1 MTQNHMKRIVIAGAG
16 QMGLALAQLMN
27 PNESLFV
34 GFAENDSVKWTM
46 LDGAYPD
53 GDTLYPRPYVFSVE
67 TAVELNP
74 DQIIIGIT
82 GAIRGKEIEEQLK
95 NLGYKGAVTFADDLK
110 GIFDIRGRSV
120 QLILDSIREGVPGV
134 IAELGV
140 FRGDLAWPLND
151 AMPDRMLYLFDTF
164 EGFDKK
170 DVDIEKSL
178 FTSVA
183 KPGDFGET
191 TEELVLSRMNYP
203 EKCIVRKGHFPE
215 TSAGLGNV
223 KFAFVSIDADLY
235 APTLAGMEFFYPR
248 MSEGGVIVIHD
259 YESIQF
265 EGVKRAV
272 ADYEKKLVAA
282 GQPALKMVPL
292 ADLHGTC
299 AIVK

>member
-1 MTQNHMKRIVIAGAG
+1 M
-16 QMGLALAQLMN
+16 
-27 PNESLFV
+27 
-34 GFAENDSVKWTM
+34 
-46 LDGAYPD
+46 
-53 GDTLYPRPYVFSVE
+53 
-67 TAVELNP
+67 
-74 DQIIIGIT
+74 
-82 GAIRGKEIEEQLK
+82 
-95 NLGYKGAVTFADDLK
+95 
-110 GIFDIRGRSV
+110 
-120 QLILDSIREGVPGV
+120 PGV

-140 FRGDLAWPLND
+140 FRGDLAWQLND

-203 EKCIVRKGHFPE
+203 EKFILRKGHFPE

-235 APTLAGMEFFYPR
+235 APTLAGIEFFYPR